1 MGNKKRTLTDE
12 TAYNADEAA
21 ILANSERT
29 ETASAEN
36 TDNNTVIP
44 SNFSEEKSDRSAQT
58 AEETVI
64 TKEDSKERRVYVYI
78 GPSIKGVI
86 TCGGVFGGS
95 KKEILNRIELG
106 AKAAGVES
114 LVEKIGRL
122 IIEDK
127 NVAAAR
133 AKLKEG
139 ENSLS
144 IAYKTIAA
152 ERKDHKIW

>member
-1 MGNKKRTLTDE
+1 MGNKKRALTDE

-21 ILANSERT
+21 IPDNSESA
-29 ETASAEN
+29 ETAEAEN
-36 TDNNTVIP
+36 IN
-44 SNFSEEKSDRSAQT
+44 NFSEERSDRSAPT

-64 TKEDSKERRVYVYI
+64 TKEDNKERRIYVYI

-95 KKEILNRIELG
+95 KKEILSRIEIS
-106 AKAAGVES
+106 AKAAGAEG
-114 LVEKIGRL
+114 LVEQIGRL

-127 NVAAAR
+127 NVAEAR
-133 AKLKEG
+133 DRLREG

-144 IAYKTIAA
+144 IAYKAIAA

>member
-1 MGNKKRTLTDE
+1 MGNKKRALPDE
-12 TAYNADEAA
+12 TAYYADEAA
-21 ILANSERT
+21 IPDKSEST
-29 ETASAEN
+29 ETAKAKKVDIESA
-36 TDNNTVIP
+36 IL
-44 SNFSEEKSDRSAQT
+44 EEHSGETAGKSAPK

-64 TKEDSKERRVYVYI
+64 TKEDNKEKRVYVYI

-95 KKEILNRIELG
+95 KKEILSRIEIS

-133 AKLKEG
+133 DKLREG

-144 IAYKTIAA
+144 IAYKAIAA

>member
-1 MGNKKRTLTDE
+1 MGNKKRALTDE

-21 ILANSERT
+21 IPDNSEST
-29 ETASAEN
+29 ETTKAEK
-36 TDNNTVIP
+36 TDN
-44 SNFSEEKSDRSAQT
+44 FSGEKSDKSAPT

-64 TKEDSKERRVYVYI
+64 TKEDRKERRVYVYI

-95 KKEILNRIELG
+95 KKEILSQIEIS

-133 AKLKEG
+133 DKLREG

-144 IAYKTIAA
+144 RAYNVIAA

>member
-1 MGNKKRTLTDE
+1 MGNKKRAITDE
-12 TAYNADEAA
+12 SVLNADEAA
-21 ILANSERT
+21 ILDNSEAAEA
-29 ETASAEN
+29 ETAAEKP
-36 TDNNTVIP
+36 VIFKNP
-44 SNFSEEKSDRSAQT
+44 DTEKTAESAQT

-95 KKEILNRIELG
+95 KKEILSRIEVS

-133 AKLKEG
+133 DKLREG

-144 IAYKTIAA
+144 IAYKAIAA